1 MTSPTTPTPI
11 KRPHARTAG
20 NVFGEGGKLFLHLV
34 KALFFIYSAY
44 HGIHATTTYRAASG
58 LGNLAGILG
67 IIAIEVTLA
76 GIYLAWVNHK
86 ITGGL
91 QSVAAGVTY
100 AVGFTFACLGIVGD
114 SQLQAGLEMAPW
126 VRLYLTTILPA
137 APAVM
142 ALGAFLIVMASP
154 ESRRRR
160 NEAEDEQE
168 IIEDEHDLTMQ
179 LRRAEAQAAAQLK
192 AIELDTKLA
201 LAAQIRQYVSSP
213 AAQAAIVSTAERD
226 APAMLRALG
235 IYIPETTPRAVSRKE
250 HQPEPD
256 DDALRVPVPET
267 YPNGHGRH

>member
-1 MTSPTTPTPI
+1 MTTTTNLTPT
-11 KRPHARTAG
+11 KHTRVTNAG
-20 NVFGEGGKLFLHLV
+20 NVIGEGGKLFLHLV

-76 GIYLAWVNHK
+76 GIYLAWTNHK

-91 QSVAAGVTY
+91 QSVASGITY
-100 AVGFTFACLGIVGD
+100 AVGFIFACLGIVGD
-114 SQLQAGLEMAPW
+114 SQLQAGIAMTPW
-126 VRLYLTTILPA
+126 VHFYLTTILPA

-235 IYIPETTPRAVSRKE
+235 IYIPDATAPTASKSETHHPTSAP
-250 HQPEPD
+250 HPE
-256 DDALRVPVPET
+256 LHVEVH
-267 YPNGHGRH
+267 PNGHSR